1 MYAYFVSCV
10 NRLLPVGIVL
20 FRYVYVC
27 KVSPSW
33 SHFFS
38 IIEQVEWIENLEN
51 RKIFN
56 RIITG
61 LILGLSTFL
70 TVVSYF
76 YEEHVS

>member
-1 MYAYFVSCV
+1 MFA
-10 NRLLPVGIVL
+10 RLVLPGVI
-20 FRYVYVC
+20 
-27 KVSPSW
+27 
-33 SHFFS
+33 FFS

-76 YEEHVS
+76 YEENVS